1 MDRKGFNQA
10 KKAFPLKHEMSQF
23 AQDELE
29 RKKFVDY
36 FTKKKIANMTLD
48 EYAEGKGIRENNF
61 CYGLE
66 FGLGMLG
73 SINGSNAKKF
83 GLYYDKKNK
92 KYWFA
97 KKYGRTRIEAFNNI
111 KESIIDLLD
120 AGKRQDYESIIDNP
134 LAPTIKGKIL
144 YVYFPDTYLNIFS
157 DDHLDYYL
165 RTFDLLDDELM
176 YQDEIY
182 KRAALLDFKNND
194 PDMKS
199 WSINMFA
206 VFLWKYFPKA
216 PDTRTEPEPLTENE
230 KKRLVNSEKKIR
242 KGGFG
247 FGGEGEQHKELKEYI
262 FDYPEVI
269 GITKY
274 KDKSTEHYLL
284 SGDRIDVWFEL
295 KDGSEIAVEVKSSIS
310 SDADILRGLYQC
322 VKYQAIMDAEDSA
335 HDETHDNQ
343 VMLVLGGTLSKTN
356 SRIRDCFGIPVFENI
371 EPE

>member
-1 MDRKGFNQA
+1 MDRRGFNQA

-23 AQDELE
+23 VQVELE

-36 FTKKKIANMTLD
+36 FTKKRIANMTLD

-66 FGLGMLG
+66 IGLGMLG
-73 SINGSNAKKF
+73 NIRGSRAAKF
-83 GLYYDKKNK
+83 GLYYQKKHK

-97 KKYGRTRIEAFNNI
+97 KKFGRTRREAFNSI
-111 KESIIDLLD
+111 KESILDLLD
-120 AGKRQDYESIIDNP
+120 AGRKRDYDAIIDNP
-134 LAPTIKGKIL
+134 LAPTVKGKIL
-144 YVYFPDTYLNIFS
+144 HIYFPETYLNIFS
-157 DDHLDYYL
+157 EDHLDYYL
-165 RTFDLLDDELM
+165 ETFDLLDGDLK
-176 YQDEIY
+176 YSNVVY
-182 KRAALLDFKNND
+182 KRAALLDFKDND

-216 PDTRTEPEPLTENE
+216 PNTRTDPEPLTDSE
-230 KKRLVNSEKKIR
+230 KKRLANNEKKIR

-247 FGGEGEQHKELKEYI
+247 FGGEGQQHKELKEYI

-343 VMLVLGGTLSKTN
+343 VILVLGGTLSKTN